1 MLDKARK
8 TIKKFNMLK
17 KGDAVVVCVSGGV
30 DSVVLLHVLTG
41 LAEEYR
47 LSIMAVHLNHSL
59 RGKESDRDEAF
70 VRRLAKKMGVRFVS
84 EKVNV
89 RSLAKKGESLQ
100 DAARDARLRFFEE
113 TAGRYKAQRIATGHN
128 MDDQAET
135 MIMRLLKGTGL
146 AGLGGIPPKRGKYI
160 RPLIDIS
167 RGEIEEYAAAK
178 GLKFVQDSS
187 NRSTKYLR
195 NRIRLELMPMLES
208 YNPRLKCDMARLAR
222 ILARDEDYLRCRAD
236 GSYKR
241 IRVRQG
247 KNIIAMD
254 LKKLKGLHDAVKAR
268 VFFMALEELLGS
280 SKGFYSYHV
289 GDFLELLCSDAPNA
303 SIDLPHN
310 LTVYKEYDRI
320 TVERSQKPAPAGFK
334 RVSEA
339 CPRMHLSGVRSQKR
353 DEGILFEQVLK
364 INGKTNVIA
373 DNGLNIAEFNAEIQ
387 NPTSHIPHPTSRSL
401 ACFDYDKLKL
411 PLIVRNFRHG
421 DRFIPFG
428 MKGHKKLKDLFIE
441 KKIARRKRGLIPII
455 VSGNDI
461 IWVTGIRQAEH
472 GKVGPDTK
480 RILKIEMR
488 P

>member
-47 LSIMAVHLNHSL
+47 LSVIAVHLNHSL

-70 VRRLAKKMGVRFVS
+70 VNMLAKKMGVRFVS
-84 EKVNV
+84 KKVHV
-89 RSLAKKGESLQ
+89 RSLAKGGESLQ

-135 MIMRLLKGTGL
+135 MIMRLLKGAGL

-160 RPLIDIS
+160 RPLIDIG
-167 RGEIEEYAAAK
+167 RGEIEEYAAAN

-254 LKKLKGLHDAVKAR
+254 LKKLKGLHDSVKAR

-289 GDFLELLCSDAPNA
+289 EDFLELLRSNAPNI
-303 SIDLPHN
+303 SIDIPHG
-310 LTVYKEYDRI
+310 LTIHREYDRV
-320 TVERSQKPAPAGFK
+320 TVERSQK
-334 RVSEA
+334 SE
-339 CPRMHLSGVRSQKR
+339 VRSQKR
-353 DEGILFEQVLK
+353 DEGILFEQELK
-364 INGKTNVIA
+364 INGKTNIIA
-373 DNGLNIAEFNAEIQ
+373 DNGLEIAIFKSQILNLKSQI
-387 NPTSHIPHPTSRSL
+387 SYLHPTSQSF
-401 ACFDYDKLKL
+401 ACFDYDRLKM
-411 PLIVRNFRHG
+411 PLIVRNFRPG
-421 DRFIPFG
+421 DRFMPFG

-461 IWVTGIRQAEH
+461 IWVTGIRQAEY
-472 GKVGPDTK
+472 GKIWPDTK
-480 RILKIEMR
+480 KVLKIEIKVASDKIQDAGKDT
-488 P
+488 

>member
-84 EKVNV
+84 KKVHV
-89 RSLAKKGESLQ
+89 RSLAKGGESLQ

-135 MIMRLLKGTGL
+135 MIMRLLKGAGL

-160 RPLIDIS
+160 RPLIDIG
-167 RGEIEEYAAAK
+167 RGEIEEYAAAE

-208 YNPRLKCDMARLAR
+208 YNPRFKCDMARLAR

-289 GDFLELLCSDAPNA
+289 VDFLELLRSDAPNA

-320 TVERSQKPAPAGFK
+320 TVERSQK
-334 RVSEA
+334 SE
-339 CPRMHLSGVRSQKR
+339 VRSQKR
-353 DEGILFEQVLK
+353 DEGILFEQELK
-364 INGKTNVIA
+364 TNGKTAVIA
-373 DNGLNIAEFNAEIQ
+373 DRGIRIADFKTKIINRNSAFR
-387 NPTSHIPHPTSRSL
+387 IPHS
-401 ACFDYDKLKL
+401 AIQGVAHFDYDKLKF
-411 PLIVRNFRHG
+411 PLMVRNFRPG
-421 DRFIPFG
+421 DRFVPFG
-428 MKGHKKLKDLFIE
+428 MQGHKKLKDLFIE

-461 IWVTGIRQAEH
+461 IWVAGIRQAEH
-472 GKVGPDTK
+472 GKVEADTK
-480 RILKIEMR
+480 RMLKIEMR